1 MYYPFLICHVFP
13 PLLILT
19 PAHKG
24 WGYSLSLRLPGGIGG
39 HKACGCSGFGGYPF
53 TTVAMATLLRFS
65 GLTVYGCL
73 PQVDL
78 ELIIAAA
85 NIVSSF
91 IRFAKMQMDR
101 KAYLRVIVFL
111 FWKQNGRH
119 IISLMANQRVIISK
133 RPYISL
139 IIVSLASKY
148 ENYL

>member
-1 MYYPFLICHVFP
+1 MGIRL
-13 PLLILT
+13 PLL
-19 PAHKG
+19 PWQH
-24 WGYSLSLRLPGGIGG
+24 
-39 HKACGCSGFGGYPF
+39 F
-53 TTVAMATLLRFS
+53 LRFS

-85 NIVSSF
+85 NIVSSL

-101 KAYLRVIVFL
+101 KAYLRVIVSL